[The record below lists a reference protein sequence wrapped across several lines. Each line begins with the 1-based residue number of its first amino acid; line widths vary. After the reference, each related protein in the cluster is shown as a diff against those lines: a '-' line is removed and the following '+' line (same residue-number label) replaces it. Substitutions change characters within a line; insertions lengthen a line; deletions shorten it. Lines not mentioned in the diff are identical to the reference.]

1 MAAAASE
8 VYQVAASATNIAC
21 YQPHLTTGTR
31 QQKAPGKEAF
41 RWGRSEPSGLLR
53 YKEEDDDEGIKRERL
68 NECEAENQK
77 EEDSWACTWDC
88 ARAASADEAAA
99 LP

>member
-8 VYQVAASATNIAC
+8 VYQVAASATNIAA
-21 YQPHLTTGTR
+21 PASPATGTR

-53 YKEEDDDEGIKRERL
+53 YKEEDDDEGIQRERL
-68 NECEAENQK
+68 NEREAENQK
-77 EEDSWACTWDC
+77 EEDSWACTGI
-88 ARAASADEAAA
+88 ARERFR
-99 LP
+99 